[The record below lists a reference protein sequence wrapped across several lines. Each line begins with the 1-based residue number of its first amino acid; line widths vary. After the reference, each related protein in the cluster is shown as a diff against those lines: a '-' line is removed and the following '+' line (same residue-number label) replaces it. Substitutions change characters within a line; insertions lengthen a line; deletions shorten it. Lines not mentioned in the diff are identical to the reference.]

1 MTAYLEIGPCSR
13 PHVKH
18 ASRQVFEQLL
28 PHPREPLVN
37 LPHNR
42 RQEESCGVTCERFA
56 EDQSEHGGPEQPC
69 QDERDPY
76 PRCAQR
82 YESHGRLE
90 RGRHMSPLRLNEQA
104 AVYPELLVIVHAHL
118 EASRASARAS
128 ASASASVVGK
138 VRRAVVLVGKRLVGW
153 LISKS
158 RYDEQRFR
166 RGPKRAI
173 SSPPPFS
180 PWARPP
186 AHGNFRLYREPSAN
200 SFPSCKCC
208 PKNVS

>member
-128 ASASASVVGK
+128 ASASVVGK
-138 VRRAVVLVGKRLVGW
+138 VRRAGV
-153 LISKS
+153 S
-158 RYDEQRFR
+158 REETGGMVDLEITIR
-166 RGPKRAI
+166 RAKVSTRAKARNLF
-173 SSPPPFS
+173 SSSLLTMGTS
-180 PWARPP
+180 PSTR
-186 AHGNFRLYREPSAN
+186 
-200 SFPSCKCC
+200 
-208 PKNVS
+208 